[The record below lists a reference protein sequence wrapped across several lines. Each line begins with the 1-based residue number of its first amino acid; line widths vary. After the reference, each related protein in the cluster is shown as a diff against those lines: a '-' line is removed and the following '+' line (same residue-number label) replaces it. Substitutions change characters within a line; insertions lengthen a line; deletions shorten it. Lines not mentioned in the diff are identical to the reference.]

1 MSEQQNDLFGDDI
14 DPSVLEY
21 AVAPEEQHRWPEL
34 LRDINSLLRNELA
47 KRGVD
52 NNLSL
57 PLTYAIA
64 KNLGGMQV
72 YIPKGDVLEAMIRD
86 MQIWSEFNGSNV
98 AQLALKYK
106 VTFKTVYSVIA
117 RMRDAER
124 KRRQPDMFG

>member
-1 MSEQQNDLFGDDI
+1 MSEEQHDLFSDEI
-14 DPSVLEY
+14 DSVLLEH
-21 AVAPEEQHRWPEL
+21 ATAPEEQHRWPEL
-34 LRDINSLLRNELA
+34 LRDIHSLIGDELK
-47 KRGVD
+47 KRGAD
-52 NNLSL
+52 NNLAL
-57 PLTYAIA
+57 PITYAIA

-72 YIPKGDVLEAMIRD
+72 YIPKGDALDTMIRD
-86 MQIWSEFNGSNV
+86 MHIWNEFNGTNV